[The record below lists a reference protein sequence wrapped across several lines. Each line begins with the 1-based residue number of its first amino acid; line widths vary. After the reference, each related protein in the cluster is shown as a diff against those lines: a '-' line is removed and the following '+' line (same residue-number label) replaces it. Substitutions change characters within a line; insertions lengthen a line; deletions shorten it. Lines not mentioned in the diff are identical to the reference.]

1 MDTYLYKYSCPKWW
15 GHTSGLRNINS
26 EQNDSEEKVI
36 EKAKEYENW
45 VNSSK
50 NCNIALLQKYRIS
63 IENLK
68 NYSALTNIPMN
79 IAVNMEVDKDVTY
92 NKPEKKKL

>member
-26 EQNDSEEKVI
+26 EQSDTEEKVI

-45 VNSSK
+45 ANSSK

-79 IAVNMEVDKDVTY
+79 IAVNRDVDKEVSSV
-92 NKPEKKKL
+92 KSEK

>member
-1 MDTYLYKYSCPKWW
+1 MDTYLYKYSCSKWW
-15 GHTSGLRNINS
+15 GHSTGLRNINS
-26 EQNDSEEKVI
+26 EQDETEEKVI

-45 VNSSK
+45 ANSSK

-79 IAVNMEVDKDVTY
+79 IAVNMEVDKEVG
-92 NKPEKKKL
+92 KVKSEKTN

>member
-1 MDTYLYKYSCPKWW
+1 MDTYLYKYNCPKWW

-26 EQNDSEEKVI
+26 EQDETEEKVI

-45 VNSSK
+45 ANSSK

-79 IAVNMEVDKDVTY
+79 IAVNMEVDKEVG
-92 NKPEKKKL
+92 KVKSEKTN

>member
-1 MDTYLYKYSCPKWW
+1 
-15 GHTSGLRNINS
+15 S
-26 EQNDSEEKVI
+26 EQSETEEKVI

-45 VNSSK
+45 ANSSK

-79 IAVNMEVDKDVTY
+79 IAVNREVDKEVSIEAK
-92 NKPEKKKL
+92 NK

>member
-1 MDTYLYKYSCPKWW
+1 MDTYLYKYRCPKWW

-26 EQNDSEEKVI
+26 EANETEEKVI

-45 VNSSK
+45 ANSSQS
-50 NCNIALLQKYRIS
+50 CHIALLQKYRIS

-79 IAVNMEVDKDVTY
+79 IAVNREVDKEVSIEAK
-92 NKPEKKKL
+92 NK

>member
-1 MDTYLYKYSCPKWW
+1 MDTYLYKYRCPKWW
-15 GHTSGLRNINS
+15 GHTTGLRNINS
-26 EQNDSEEKVI
+26 EQDETEEKVI

-45 VNSSK
+45 ANSSK

-79 IAVNMEVDKDVTY
+79 IAVNMEVDKEVG
-92 NKPEKKKL
+92 KVKSEK